1 MERRK
6 RRLPGK
12 LVAFDAR
19 LACRRLGLGLV
30 FCLAAAA
37 LGGCG
42 YPPPATYGPMT
53 AIEARAVLCQRAQRV
68 QTVSAPDAEVVMTRP
83 DGQSIRLDTI
93 LVMRPPDWMHLHAE
107 KFGQAVFDLTITP
120 AGVWLMQPPPE
131 APAATTAPAPTSGP
145 FDQPGVGHRLA
156 AMWGL
161 LTGGLFSGEASSTDQ
176 AIDRGS
182 SFEFR
187 RVQSDGMTIVCQV
200 DKRTITPSIYRLYDA
215 DGAERFTLEL
225 DKYVSIDAVAWPM
238 KIVARQLDSGADP
251 AIAGTIEV
259 DLATVEL
266 NAALADGAFT
276 PPRRA
281 RKLP

>member
-1 MERRK
+1 MGRKNISRRGAEAQ
-6 RRLPGK
+6 RFHVRLWP
-12 LVAFDAR
+12 
-19 LACRRLGLGLV
+19 V
-30 FCLAAAA
+30 FCLAAA

-53 AIEARAVLCQRAQRV
+53 AIEARAVLSQRAGRV

-120 AGVWLMQPPPE
+120 AGVWLMQPPPD
-131 APAATTAPAPTSGP
+131 APSAAEKTPAPTSGP
-145 FDQPGVGHRLA
+145 FDRPGVGRQLS

-161 LTGGLFSGEASSTDQ
+161 LTGGLFGAEASWADQ

-182 SFEFR
+182 GFEYR
-187 RVQSDGMTIVCQV
+187 HVQSDGMTIVCQV
-200 DKRTITPSIYRLYDA
+200 DKRTITPSMYRLYDA

-225 DKYVSIDAVAWPM
+225 DKYVSIDGIAWPM

-251 AIAGTIEV
+251 ASAGTIEV
-259 DLATVEL
+259 DFGTVEL